1 MKFFHLSDLHI
12 GKTVNNFSMIEEQ
25 SYILKKI
32 LDDIAQQRPD
42 AVLISGDVYDRSN
55 PSLEAVKLLGS
66 FLTSLAEN
74 NLEVI
79 LISGNHDSSGRLSFC
94 SELIEKSGVHIKSI
108 FDGKHTPVV
117 LFDKYGKV
125 NFYTVPYIRI
135 TDVNNAYDTDIS
147 DYTEAFELVVKKM
160 NLNKSERNVL
170 LSHQFVA
177 GAAFSESEEAAAV
190 GGLDSISK
198 SVYEPFDYVALGH
211 IHREQGFNSNRIRY
225 CGTQLKYSV
234 KEVNQNKTYTI
245 VTLGEK
251 NGENLCDIDIK
262 TVPLKPLHDMISV
275 EGSFEGIISAE
286 LDENGIISD
295 DYAYITLTDRDYID
309 GAAVKLRKLYP
320 RLLSVSYAISEQDG
334 FFNMPD
340 FGKGTEQRS
349 PFEMFSDFFGTINN
363 GEGMNDSQ
371 MDILNKAISEVWGE
385 QE

>member
-1 MKFFHLSDLHI
+1 M
-12 GKTVNNFSMIEEQ
+12 
-25 SYILKKI
+25 
-32 LDDIAQQRPD
+32 
-42 AVLISGDVYDRSN
+42 
-55 PSLEAVKLLGS
+55 
-66 FLTSLAEN
+66 
-74 NLEVI
+74 
-79 LISGNHDSSGRLSFC
+79 
-94 SELIEKSGVHIKSI
+94 
-108 FDGKHTPVV
+108 
-117 LFDKYGKV
+117 
-125 NFYTVPYIRI
+125 
-135 TDVNNAYDTDIS
+135 
-147 DYTEAFELVVKKM
+147 
-160 NLNKSERNVL
+160 
-170 LSHQFVA
+170 
-177 GAAFSESEEAAAV
+177 